1 MTKLINAKEALKL
14 ANIKHSLDNQLEYI
28 NAQIERAARNG
39 EFSVCLKLQSPKDNA
54 DTIVRLLRS
63 KGYEVLY
70 REVGSTYVTVKV
82 WWI

>member
-1 MTKLINAKEALKL
+1 MAKLIHAKEALKL
-14 ANIKHSLDNQLEYI
+14 ANTKHSLDNQLKYI
-28 NAQIERAARNG
+28 NAQIESAAHNG

-54 DTIVRLLRS
+54 DTIVRILRA

-70 REVGSTYVTVKV
+70 SEVGSTYVTVRV